1 MGRCLSTAFYNPCIG
16 EYHVE
21 YVQCCLACRAA
32 LYNSDYLGVCDK
44 TQRVT
49 AEPAAPVAAAAE
61 SRPEIAPTPSLA
73 AEQPAPSAAAEQ
85 ALPEH
90 PAMKVGKKRVKA
102 RIAKPKVATPE
113 PAAVSAP
120 TSDVQQATPV
130 AAAPAPSPIEVSTL
144 PVQKVEPGFLEKYW
158 LWLLGI
164 VIVAIALLVFRKKE

>member
-1 MGRCLSTAFYNPCIG
+1 VGRCLSTAFYNPCIG

-49 AEPAAPVAAAAE
+49 AEPA
-61 SRPEIAPTPSLA
+61 
-73 AEQPAPSAAAEQ
+73 PSAAAEK
-85 ALPEH
+85 AVPEH